1 MRSFALLVL
10 SALPAIAHPGHV
22 TEAEGHSHI
31 SLAIVAIIVVIGFGV
46 LLKQVR
52 K

>member
-10 SALPAIAHPGHV
+10 SALPAIAHPGHL
-22 TEAEGHSHI
+22 TKAGGHSYI
-31 SLAIVAIIVVIGFGV
+31 SLASVAIMAVIGFGV
-46 LLKQVR
+46 LRKQVC